1 MRAPQR
7 KIALLTACIATSLIV
22 ALPAQAK
29 QKTGGTAEIE
39 KSVTGQIVSTQA
51 ETSDKLTPE
60 LVSTWIQERNGSQLY
75 RYLSKELK
83 QAIPEGYL
91 PKLLQALWKE
101 GERPTL
107 VAHKSFSG
115 IESYV
120 WTDATGLRGVQTG
133 IAGNQIVTLQMYPL
147 HKWESDLHP
156 TKQAYKPPFVG
167 QWFVFWGGNNEFL
180 NYHYESLGQRYAY
193 DLIMERDGFSYKG
206 DPTKNE
212 SYYAFGQPVVAP
224 RDGTVFRVENNIA
237 DNYPV
242 GVPNEKDMAG
252 NYVVIDHGNGEY
264 SMLAHFKKGS
274 VVVKKGDV
282 VKQGQLLGECGNSG
296 NSSEPHIHFQVS
308 DTPQFEEGM
317 SIRIR
322 FEGGIDPVFGQTIT
336 GQSAVATK

>member
-1 MRAPQR
+1 MKPTPR
-7 KIALLTACIATSLIV
+7 KITLLSACMALSMLVPLTAAAEQKDGNKAPVSTSV
-22 ALPAQAK
+22 A
-29 QKTGGTAEIE
+29 
-39 KSVTGQIVSTQA
+39 GQIVSVQEKANVQITQQQV
-51 ETSDKLTPE
+51 EQ
-60 LVSTWIQERNGSQLY
+60 WIQERNGSQLY

-83 QAIPEGYL
+83 EAIPEGYL

-107 VAHKSFSG
+107 AAHKSFSG

-120 WTDATGLRGVQTG
+120 WTDATGLRGLQTG

-193 DLIMERDGFSYKG
+193 DLIIEHDGFSYKG

-224 RDGTVFRVENNIA
+224 RDGTVVRVENNVA

-322 FEGGIDPVFGQTIT
+322 FEGGIEPVFGQTIT